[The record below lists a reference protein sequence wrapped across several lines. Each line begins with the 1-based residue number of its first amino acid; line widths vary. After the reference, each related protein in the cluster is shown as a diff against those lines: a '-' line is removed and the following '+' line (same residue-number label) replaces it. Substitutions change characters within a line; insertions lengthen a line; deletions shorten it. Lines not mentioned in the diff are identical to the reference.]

1 MPMKCKAILFF
12 LLFLCFAQPVLA
24 QEPTVAAQGAA
35 LIDGKTGRLLWGKN
49 EGAPLAMASTTKI
62 MTAVVILEEG
72 DLSEIVRISKN
83 AAKQPK
89 VHMNLQEGEQWRVGD
104 LLSAML
110 LRSYNDAAVALAEH
124 SSGSVEEFCKAMT
137 KKAREIGAM
146 DTIFGSPNG
155 LDSHLTAEQHHS
167 TAYDMALIGA
177 YAMENRTFRELVAQ
191 EAIQVSDLEGR
202 HPCHVTNADRFL
214 QEYPGALGIK
224 TGYTNQAGHCF
235 VGAAERE
242 GVLLV
247 SAVLGSG
254 WGESGKQRKWTDTK
268 ALMEYGFA
276 TFHPYRVMRAGQR
289 CGRIPVAD
297 SPTAQ
302 VQMVLAEDYT
312 AVFSEEEMKQL
323 RITAEVPNGLVAPVE
338 KGKRLGQA
346 VLWLGRER
354 LAAVDLLAAEQA
366 EPFTLKER
374 LIRLAKVWFYFC
386 NEEK

>member
-1 MPMKCKAILFF
+1 MKRRAILLF
-12 LLFLCFAQPVLA
+12 LLFLFFAQPIFA

-49 EGAPLAMASTTKI
+49 EDMPLAMASTTKI
-62 MTAVVILEEG
+62 MTAILVLERG
-72 DLSEIVRISKN
+72 NLSETVTISKN

-89 VHMNLQEGEQWRVGD
+89 VHMNLQEGEQWREKD

-124 SSGSVEEFCKAMT
+124 ISGSVEAFCNEMT
-137 KKAREIGAM
+137 KKAQAIGAG
-146 DTIFGSPNG
+146 DTVFGSPNG

-177 YAMENRTFRELVAQ
+177 YAMENQTFRELVAQ
-191 EAIQVSDLEGR
+191 EAIQVTDLEGK
-202 HPCHVTNADRFL
+202 HPCNVTNADRFL
-214 QEYPGALGIK
+214 QEYQGALGIK

-254 WGESGKQRKWTDTK
+254 WGESGKQKKWTDTK

-276 TFHPYRVMRAGQR
+276 AFHPYRALRAGER
-289 CGRIPVAD
+289 CGEVSVTD
-297 SPTAQ
+297 SPTEQ
-302 VQMVLAEDYT
+302 VQTVLAEGYT
-312 AVFSEEEMKQL
+312 AVFSEEEIRRL
-323 RITAEVPNGLVAPVE
+323 RITAELPRSLAAPVE
-338 KGKRLGQA
+338 TGERLGQA
-346 VLWLGRER
+346 VLWLDGER

-366 EPFTLKER
+366 EPFTLAER
-374 LIRLAKVWFYFC
+374 LFRLAKGWLGWRRL
-386 NEEK
+386 